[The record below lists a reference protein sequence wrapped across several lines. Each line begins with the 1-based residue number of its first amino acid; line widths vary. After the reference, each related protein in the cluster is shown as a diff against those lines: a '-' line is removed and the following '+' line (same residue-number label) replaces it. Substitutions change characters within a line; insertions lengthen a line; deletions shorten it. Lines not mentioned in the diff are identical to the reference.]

1 MIQGLTVAI
10 KESILLK
17 SFLGV
22 LMISFAVWG
31 VGDAVNPALDPN
43 VVIKVD
49 QVEIRAEE
57 LQRRFNMEVN
67 QLREALG
74 PDFTAKQAVDLG
86 IMDNIIIQLSQGASL
101 DMAARSL
108 GLTIPNDA
116 LRRAIADQDAFKDE
130 TGNFNRLMFDMALS
144 SNNLTE
150 QGFIDLIRSDITRQ
164 SMLQPVTENT
174 GAPKIMVDALFL
186 YRAEQRMADVI
197 YIDGAKVKLGAEPS
211 DQDLRTVYN
220 ENILSFTA
228 PEYREISAIYVRPKD
243 LVPPES
249 ITQEEIQTFYDENID
264 RYRTQPTRSVNQLIF
279 STQFEAQ
286 TAYDQVQ
293 DGDTLASLGERAG
306 LGAPIELGT
315 LRVRDNIGFDLE
327 SIFVLDQNTVSTPIQ
342 TDFGWH
348 LFEVTDMTV
357 GSISALPVVRQDIND
372 FIVDDRAFDEMYEA
386 TVYLEDQLAAGIPI
400 KDVAAAPGYNYL
412 YFETMDR
419 DGRDS
424 TGAPITIPVEQDRF
438 LRLAFSTEESLDSRL
453 IETDEYAYILRVESV
468 IEPAPKP
475 YDRVKDDVRAL
486 WESQVRSTATAT
498 VAASLLNDI
507 GPATNF
513 ADLAEEDENLLFVKL
528 GPVTRFGDSL
538 RLDAIIPAR
547 YISPEG
553 LDRMFRTRVGDVIEA
568 RVAEGH
574 VVARLV
580 EIVPPDETSLA
591 DARKQVEDAVRQ
603 SIANELAA
611 EFTNAVTEA
620 FDVTLNREI
629 IDQITPQ

>member
-31 VGDAVNPALDPN
+31 VGDAINPALDPN

-74 PDFTAKQAVDLG
+74 PDFTAKQAADLG
-86 IMDNIIIQLSQGASL
+86 IMDNVIIQLSQGASL

-108 GLTIPNDA
+108 GLTIPDDA

-130 TGNFNRLMFDMALS
+130 TGNFNRLMFDMSLS

-174 GAPKIMVDALFL
+174 GAPKRMVDALFL

-197 YIDGAKVKLGAEPS
+197 YIDDAKVKLGAEPS

-220 ENILSFTA
+220 ENISSFTA

-357 GSISALPVVRQDIND
+357 GSISALPVVRQDIID
-372 FIVDDRAFDEMYEA
+372 FIVEDRAFDEMYEA

-412 YFETMDR
+412 YFESVDR

-424 TGAPITIPVEQDRF
+424 TGAPVTIPVEQDRF

-475 YDRVKDDVRAL
+475 YDRVKDDVPAL
-486 WESQVRSTATAT
+486 WESQLRSMATAT

-528 GPVTRFGDSL
+528 GPVTRFGNSL

-580 EIVPPDETSLA
+580 EIVPPDETSLT